1 MRLEKGMD
9 VWTAQGEKI
18 GTLSRV
24 VIDAKTRDVT
34 DIVVDRGAF
43 TVGEKVIPVGLVDL
57 ENSDGIQL
65 RETNQDVDEFLEYE
79 TTHHVPLDNVDE
91 PYENIQASFWYPPT
105 NLSLA
110 PGGGGMLPDVAPDRV
125 ARTESSIPEGRIA
138 ISQGAQVF
146 SSDDQ
151 HLGNV
156 DQVIIDSQ
164 SNQLSHFV
172 IGKGLL
178 FKEHKLVPAQWID
191 HVGEEKV
198 YLAVE
203 ARLFERLPDYGPD

>member
-1 MRLEKGMD
+1 MRLEKGLQI
-9 VWTAQGEKI
+9 VTAQGEKI

-24 VIDAKTRDVT
+24 VIDARTRDVT
-34 DIVVDRGAF
+34 DIVVDRGGF
-43 TVGEKVIPVGLVDL
+43 TGGEKVIPIGLVDR
-57 ENSDGIQL
+57 EHDDRIQL
-65 RETNQDVDEFLEYE
+65 RETNQGVDDFLEYE
-79 TTHHVPLDNVDE
+79 TTHYVALDHVDE

-125 ARTESSIPEGRIA
+125 SHTETSIPEGRITL
-138 ISQGAQVF
+138 SQGAQVF
-146 SSDDQ
+146 SSDEK

-156 DQVIIDSQ
+156 DQVVVDAN

-172 IGKGLL
+172 IGKGFL

-191 HVGEEKV
+191 RVREDKV

-203 ARLFERLPDYGPD
+203 ARLFDRLPDHRPD